1 MKDKWVRRSLAFT
14 IPAVFVLV
22 LLGAGIRDRTIDPV
36 VSGGLIAIL
45 GSVVA
50 LFATRDDK
58 EDDKS
63 KKG

>member
-1 MKDKWVRRSLAFT
+1 MKDKVVRRMLAAT

-22 LLGAGIRDRTIDPV
+22 LLGASFRDRTIDPV

-50 LFATRDDK
+50 LFATRDDS
-58 EDDKS
+58 DDKS